1 VKTCGSVSVALAS
14 AIGFTAQSSLVEPL
28 NPTQEVRDYAP
39 LIGAAIGLGILEL
52 GKRYCESS
60 SSLPMPATMD
70 KPGDGWT
77 SEGKYQ
83 VVHGTKIEHEAFH
96 GEAQG
101 TQ

>member
-1 VKTCGSVSVALAS
+1 VSVALAS

-39 LIGAAIGLGILEL
+39 LIGAAIGLGILEI

-60 SSLPMPATMD
+60 SRVPKPVTID

-77 SEGKYQ
+77 SEGKYT
-83 VVHGTKIEHEAFH
+83 VKHGTKTEHESFH
-96 GEAQG
+96 AQSQSSS